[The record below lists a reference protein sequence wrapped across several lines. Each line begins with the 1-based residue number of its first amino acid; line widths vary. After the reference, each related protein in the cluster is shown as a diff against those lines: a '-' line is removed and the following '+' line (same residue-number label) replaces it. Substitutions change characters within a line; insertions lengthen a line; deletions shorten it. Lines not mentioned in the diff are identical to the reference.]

1 MSKEL
6 KGRHAIITG
15 GSRGVGAAIA
25 QALAARG
32 ARVTVMGRD
41 LKTLKA
47 SIAGLAGA
55 QAVAVDI
62 TDPRSVKRAFAKAG
76 AADILVNNAGGA
88 ESAPFERTDE
98 ALWQGMLALNLSG
111 AFHCTQQVLPAM
123 RAKGWGR
130 IVNIASTASHKGYA
144 YVTAYC
150 AAKHGLLGLTRALAL
165 ETARDGVTVN
175 AISPG
180 FIETEMLA
188 SSVRTIVKTTGR
200 PEEDIR
206 RQLQRSNPQGRFV
219 TAEEVAAA
227 AAWLCSPT
235 SSSITG
241 QSISVSGG
249 EVMS

>member
-25 QALAARG
+25 RALAAQG

-41 LKTLKA
+41 LKALKG
-47 SIAGLAGA
+47 SIAGIAGA
-55 QAVAVDI
+55 LAVAVDI

-76 AADILVNNAGGA
+76 AADILINNAGGA

-200 PEEDIR
+200 PEDDIR
-206 RQLQRSNPQGRFV
+206 RQLQRRNPQGRFV

-235 SSSITG
+235 SGSVTG

-249 EVMS
+249 EVMG

>member
-25 QALAARG
+25 RALAAQG

-41 LKTLKA
+41 LKTLKT

-55 QAVAVDI
+55 QAIRVDI
-62 TDPRSVKRAFAKAG
+62 TDPRRVKRAFAKAG
-76 AADILVNNAGGA
+76 AADILINNAGGA
-88 ESAPFERTDE
+88 ESAPFERTSE

-111 AFHCTQQVLPAM
+111 AFHCTQAVLPAM

-150 AAKHGLLGLTRALAL
+150 AAKHGLLGLTRSLAL

-188 SSVRTIVKTTGR
+188 SSVRAIVNTTGR
-200 PEEDIR
+200 PEADIR
-206 RQLQRSNPQGRFV
+206 RQLQRHNPQGRFV

-235 SSSITG
+235 SGSVTG

-249 EVMS
+249 EVMG